1 MAESKST
8 ERLAENKSTEP
19 LAARQ
24 YATPEKL
31 TKITQR
37 NGRRGHRSHIGFLS
51 VRPDV
56 CRRLPSDSV
65 SRRTPLPLAGTFPLS
80 GRFSNLPK
88 ITCLIL
94 RNLFGLYLF
103 SHQSCATGTLLL
115 RKKIYPRKSSPN
127 LRQVIFSRYLGT
139 CTH

>member
-37 NGRRGHRSHIGFLS
+37 KDNADTDLISGF
-51 VRPDV
+51 
-56 CRRLPSDSV
+56 CPSDQMFAADFLQIPSHDAD
-65 SRRTPLPLAGTFPLS
+65 TLAFGC
-80 GRFSNLPK
+80 NLPT
-88 ITCLIL
+88 I
-94 RNLFGLYLF
+94 R
-103 SHQSCATGTLLL
+103 A
-115 RKKIYPRKSSPN
+115 
-127 LRQVIFSRYLGT
+127 V
-139 CTH
+139 